1 MQGSSALIRSHLH
14 LFFYLI
20 SAAVGTQVDQGWQPA
35 AGAGG
40 RAAEE
45 EKPKRKRELAR
56 AEGAGRARGG
66 FSRCGGRLLRDS
78 HINWIVARSK
88 CM

>member
-1 MQGSSALIRSHLH
+1 MLCWVDGGIRRGEKES
-14 LFFYLI
+14 
-20 SAAVGTQVDQGWQPA
+20 GD
-35 AGAGG
+35 GG
-40 RAAEE
+40 R
-45 EKPKRKRELAR
+45 
-56 AEGAGRARGG
+56 G